1 MSDEN
6 YFLDGVILSSKLDDY
21 NLNRYELK
29 KRIDNGN
36 IDKLAHGIYVT
47 AGKEVND
54 FWLLNEKYKNGIY
67 SHNTALY
74 FYNLTDR
81 TPLKYD
87 MTFPSNNRINN
98 EMISPHYIKLSL
110 HKVGLT
116 TMKLDDGS
124 SIRIYDLER
133 TICDLFRDRN
143 KMDSEILFRA
153 LKEYLDRKDKN
164 IAKLYEYAKLFS
176 IDKVMIPFME
186 VVYFDK

>member
-1 MSDEN
+1 M
-6 YFLDGVILSSKLDDY
+6 
-21 NLNRYELK
+21 
-29 KRIDNGN
+29 
-36 IDKLAHGIYVT
+36 YVT

-74 FYNLTDR
+74 FYKLTDR

-98 EMISPHYIKLSL
+98 EMISPHYIKLFL

-143 KMDSEILFRA
+143 KIDSEILLSA
-153 LKEYLDRKDKN
+153 LKEYSDRKDKN
-164 IAKLYEYAKLFS
+164 IAKLLYEYAKLFS

-186 VVYFDK
+186 IVYFDK

>member
-1 MSDEN
+1 MNNEN
-6 YFLDGVILSSKLDDY
+6 DFLDGVILSSKLDDY

-29 KRIDNGN
+29 NNLDNGT
-36 IDKLAHGIYVT
+36 IKKVAHGIYVT
-47 AGKEVND
+47 TGKEVND
-54 FWLLNEKYKNGIY
+54 FWLMNEKYKNGIF

-98 EMISPHYIKLSL
+98 DMISPHYIKLSL

-116 TMKLDDGS
+116 TMKLEDGS
-124 SIRIYDLER
+124 VIRIYDLER

-143 KMDSEILFRA
+143 KIDYQILLHA
-153 LKEYLDRKDKN
+153 LKEYSNRKDKN
-164 IAKLYEYAKLFS
+164 IARLYEYAKIFS
-176 IDKVMIPFME
+176 IDKIMIPFME